1 MVQHALSSSAE
12 VRSERVHAEFGQQEE
27 EIQSRHREHNP
38 GWNHFRHPLPGPSVF
53 AIDELADGTFNR
65 VLQQM
70 VLTWSSWP

>member
-38 GWNHFRHPLPGPSVF
+38 GCNHFTAILFLGSVSVF
-53 AIDELADGTFNR
+53 AIDELADGTFQSR
-65 VLQQM
+65 CSSK
-70 VLTWSSWP
+70 WS